1 MPLAYDALD
10 YVAPF
15 ASEKV
20 PEGLVA
26 VVRNASGQ
34 GTLRV
39 LTLERLAE
47 RFTQRTLRLAFTPR
61 RLLVHEGFRTL
72 ITAEADK
79 GALPYAAREDLPV
92 RFLSA
97 GTHAYMCVNQPI
109 PPVRH
114 AFARVVVRK
123 KYFVCC
129 ARTRTMLVRLLLP
142 GEAAAAPGTSPC
154 SGVRTAGSAP
164 DQCGRGRP

>member
-1 MPLAYDALD
+1 MQGKFELVPLAYDALD

-26 VVRNASGQ
+26 VVRNTSGQ

-79 GALPYAAREDLPV
+79 GALPYSAREDLPV
-92 RFLSA
+92 RK
-97 GTHAYMCVNQPI
+97 P
-109 PPVRH
+109 
-114 AFARVVVRK
+114 
-123 KYFVCC
+123 
-129 ARTRTMLVRLLLP
+129 
-142 GEAAAAPGTSPC
+142 
-154 SGVRTAGSAP
+154 TAGHA
-164 DQCGRGRP
+164 QRMLAQ

>member
-1 MPLAYDALD
+1 MRSEVDPLSGALSDVRKRYLGTRPPTLLPVTTASQAMLALTSRPWLAHFWQGKFELVPLAYDALD

-26 VVRNASGQ
+26 VVRNATGT

-47 RFTQRTLRLAFTPR
+47 QFTQKTLPLAFTPR
-61 RLLVHEGFRTL
+61 RMLVHDVFKTI

-79 GALPYAAREDLPV
+79 GAIPYAERTDLQV
-92 RFLSA
+92 HL
-97 GTHAYMCVNQPI
+97 
-109 PPVRH
+109 
-114 AFARVVVRK
+114 
-123 KYFVCC
+123 CC
-129 ARTRTMLVRLLLP
+129 ALAHV
-142 GEAAAAPGTSPC
+142 
-154 SGVRTAGSAP
+154 
-164 DQCGRGRP
+164 